1 MPDKASTITLLRK
14 NLKMTDTVHGLTK
27 ATYRETL
34 RGLQNDALRLA
45 YNGRPSPGM
54 ISLEQL
60 EAEIARVQG
69 ILDTWMPD
77 NES

>member
-1 MPDKASTITLLRK
+1 
-14 NLKMTDTVHGLTK
+14 MTTVHGLTR

-54 ISLEQL
+54 ISLDQL
-60 EAEIARVQG
+60 EDEIIRVQN
-69 ILDTWMPD
+69 ILDNWPSVQDLNDDTRSD
-77 NES
+77 

>member
-1 MPDKASTITLLRK
+1 M
-14 NLKMTDTVHGLTK
+14 NTVHGLTK

-54 ISLEQL
+54 MNLEQI
-60 EAEIARVQG
+60 EDEIIRVQN
-69 ILDTWMPD
+69 ILDNWPSVQD
-77 NES
+77 LNNDS

>member
-1 MPDKASTITLLRK
+1 MK
-14 NLKMTDTVHGLTK
+14 TVHGLTK

-54 ISLEQL
+54 LQL
-60 EAEIARVQG
+60 DQIEEEIARVQG
-69 ILDTWMPD
+69 ILDTWDTD

>member
-1 MPDKASTITLLRK
+1 MSE
-14 NLKMTDTVHGLTK
+14 TVHGLTK

-54 ISLEQL
+54 ISLEKL
-60 EAEIARVQG
+60 EAEIARVEG
-69 ILDTWMPD
+69 ILNNWMPD

>member
-1 MPDKASTITLLRK
+1 
-14 NLKMTDTVHGLTK
+14 MTNTVHGLTK

-54 ISLEQL
+54 LQLEQIEL
-60 EAEIARVQG
+60 EIARVQG

-77 NES
+77 NDS